1 MKKII
6 SVIMIPVLLLCA
18 FSVPAFAA
26 GEEEELP
33 LNSDVGLHLFYG
45 SDDEPALLRIGLGN
59 DFTGFGENVSVEL
72 IPTDPEEHAS
82 PKKYEKSDMI
92 FAEDQMRFCRKD
104 DEPAIYIKYPDM
116 RSFFAVIGENSLVD
130 SEGNGNSAFRT
141 CEVDACEILA
151 DFDYSTNYGSKYG
164 NNYYWKEGRSFIGDS
179 VFISTYV
186 DNETVEGELYL
197 VNDNGI
203 KTKEISVVLGILES
217 LDVLSF
223 KMIGG
228 ESSQLYIYINQIQS
242 LINII
247 NSPWRYDNRLLDTVG
262 ERHLVSVKMLT
273 YLYEG
278 DFTSDEIWDIIENY
292 FLGIIPE
299 TVKKNCKLENPS
311 IDI

>member
-92 FAEDQMRFCRKD
+92 FAEDQMRFYRKD

-186 DNETVEGELYL
+186 DT
-197 VNDNGI
+197 D
-203 KTKEISVVLGILES
+203 
-217 LDVLSF
+217 
-223 KMIGG
+223 
-228 ESSQLYIYINQIQS
+228 IYINGEFCGNKSAETVNLSMGETTLEISKFDVMLFSRTFNGEYSPSKAEQLGDS
-242 LINII
+242 LNDGL
-247 NSPWRYDNRLLDTVG
+247 YETTGGFLRLLISPIFMFIFPLGTFVG
-262 ERHLVSVKMLT
+262 VIGFITAPATIFSSIID
-273 YLYEG
+273 G
-278 DFTSDEIWDIIENY
+278 TSD
-292 FLGIIPE
+292 FFE
-299 TVKKNCKLENPS
+299 TLFSE
-311 IDI
+311 